1 MIAIRDA
8 VVHAGRARLLDGVS
22 LDVAAGEIV
31 ALFGAN
37 GAGKSTLLSVIA
49 GDRRLTTG
57 TARLADRDVARL
69 SPRDLAMQRAV
80 LRQHATLAA
89 PYTALEVVQ
98 LATPDRALAKRC
110 LADVELAA
118 LADRLYPSLSGG
130 EQQRVQLARILAQQ
144 TPLILLDEPT
154 AALDLRQQRVVADV
168 VRRANRTVVIVAHD
182 PAFLA
187 RAADRVVVMRTGRIV
202 AAGPPSTTDYDAA
215 FT

>member
-22 LDVAAGEIV
+22 LDVSTGEIV

-57 TARLADRDVARL
+57 TARLAGRDVAGL

-187 RAADRVVVMRTGRIV
+187 RAADRVVVMRAGRIV
-202 AAGPPSTTDYDAA
+202 AAAPPSTTDYDAA

>member
-1 MIAIRDA
+1 MIAIRNA
-8 VVHAGRARLLDGVS
+8 VVTAGRARLLDRVD
-22 LDVAAGEIV
+22 LDVAAGEVV

-49 GDRRLTTG
+49 GDRKLTDG
-57 TARLADRDVARL
+57 TADLDDRAIASLSTRELAA
-69 SPRDLAMQRAV
+69 SRAV

-98 LATPDRALAKRC
+98 LATSDRDFARQC
-110 LADVELAA
+110 LADVELTRF
-118 LADRLYPSLSGG
+118 ADRLYPSLSGG
-130 EQQRVQLARILAQQ
+130 EQQRVQLARILAQR

-168 VRRANRTVVIVAHD
+168 IRRVQRTIVVVAHD

-187 RAADRVVVMRTGRIV
+187 RAADRVVVMRAGRIV
-202 AAGPPSTTDYDAA
+202 ATTAPSQTDYDAA